1 MSIFS
6 KPMPEPSAPPMKDV
20 LTGEEV
26 IAFRHGENL
35 LEISKNNRRIC
46 PDYSYEQFVEDHIDD
61 YCIEYGVRNNTARI
75 REYVENRLNNMNL
88 EIINNM

>member
-6 KPMPEPSAPPMKDV
+6 KPELSAPPMKDV
-20 LTGEEV
+20 LTNEEV

-35 LEISKNNRRIC
+35 LEISKNNRRIST
-46 PDYSYEQFVEDHIDD
+46 DYSYEQFVMDNIHD
-61 YCIEYGVRNNTARI
+61 YCIEYGVRNNTPQI